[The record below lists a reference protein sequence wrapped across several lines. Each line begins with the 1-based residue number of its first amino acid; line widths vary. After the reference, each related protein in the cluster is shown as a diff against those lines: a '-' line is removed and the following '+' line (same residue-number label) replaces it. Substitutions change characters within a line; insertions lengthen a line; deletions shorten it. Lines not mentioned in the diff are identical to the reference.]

1 MPVSSQQEKINEL
14 KKEYDLD
21 DSDFWALPQNK
32 RLRILHHDAC
42 EKIASKAGVRYEKP
56 EWLSRGEAGV
66 WAVQA
71 SGYIPNESDDP
82 ENILWTTGEAS
93 KDNCTAKYLVNMAEK
108 RAKDRLVLKLIK
120 AYEYGI
126 KSEEEADNFK
136 EPEPVEK
143 PSSEPKETEPKKKV
157 SSNGNAP
164 AKSYPPDIPKENWG
178 LLDKIGEARVA
189 LKSEGNVVR
198 NTAIVL
204 FEDKFDSD
212 FSPKDIA
219 KFASSDLE
227 SLLKEMQKMVAEQ
240 ERD

>member
-1 MPVSSQQEKINEL
+1 MPVSSQQDKINEL

-108 RAKDRLVLKLIK
+108 RAKDRLVLKLNK

-126 KSEEEADNFK
+126 KSEEESDNFK
-136 EPEPVEK
+136 EPEPVVK
-143 PSSEPKETEPKKKV
+143 QSSEPKKTEPKKV

-164 AKSYPPDIPKENWG
+164 VKSYPLDIPKENWG

-189 LKSEGNVVR
+189 LNSEGNVVR

-212 FSPKDIA
+212 FSPTDIA
-219 KFASSDLE
+219 KFTSSDLE
-227 SLLKEMQKMVAEQ
+227 SLLEEMQKKVAEQ